1 MAEKRSI
8 HVIKLMQIT
17 FLKVLNI
24 CREQFLPMPY
34 KNLISRARDCM
45 SLAVFFAM
53 LAGNVN
59 AIVVPYNQTDEI
71 NSFQQTL
78 STEELH
84 IIGDW
89 QIAPVSEAFYVG
101 PNQGNSEWWS
111 SDEFNISE
119 RDCFFDDIF
128 RFKVDGSFEN
138 IMDGLTWLEEW
149 QTNSGSSFC
158 GTPLAPH
165 NGSSAG
171 QWSLDSQAS
180 LLTLSGIGAHIG
192 LPKVING
199 SEITNPYNAP
209 ASITYTISQLT
220 DTEMTLDISVGFG
233 WWGFKLIKVS
243 TDSDYDGHADSIDAF
258 PSNPDYHLD
267 SDNDGM
273 PDSWEQRYGLNYL
286 HADDADSDLD
296 NDGIFAVDEFLNG
309 TVPQAS
315 LDIDGN
321 GELDALTDGLLIL
334 RSFFELTNDSLIAGV
349 IGNNSTYSS
358 AEEIQSRIDL
368 MQSSFDIDSN
378 GEIDALTDG
387 LIILRY
393 LFDMR
398 TNSLIKGVISPDGNR
413 TDLNDILSYFDA
425 LTGLDSD
432 NDGVLDIF
440 DLFPNDP
447 TKIVEEDISNPPE
460 PEPIT
465 VPYDTPH
472 QGLIDGASIW
482 QLPNSPDGDR
492 PDQCWLAVG
501 SDADGEIY
509 ISGHDHSQNS
519 MMYRLFQEDQTLRY
533 IGDARTASQAANN
546 WENGETAEK
555 FHTRPI
561 HHNGQVYVATLDSS
575 SMNNSYLYTRGFHW
589 YGYDIE
595 SEVFSDLSA
604 SEPNGVGGEHLQIV
618 TIQKDPIN
626 NLLYGM
632 TIPEN
637 KLVKY
642 DIEAGQTTVLG
653 KPSAWQGFFY
663 SNRYMWVD
671 SRGRVYISGGSSRS
685 QWYQGESSDIFD
697 HIWFYDPATGFGEL
711 ENFELQGPNAME
723 VGQWERTNERLYVSD
738 DQGHIYRFTDADA
751 SWEFLGRP
759 GFSSSLK
766 TWVFQ
771 LSADEEKI
779 YIGLSDGN
787 QPNAI
792 YEYDIATGNS
802 FELLEISDLD
812 SQAAVENF
820 ITGYDSWDSQG
831 SFYISNFSMYDGDN
845 TYMLGINPVR
855 IKVAKGILP
864 ELIEVTAEANNNEIL
879 VSRSGQTAAGLD
891 VLYAIKGY
899 NSANKLVA
907 QTDGTLTL
915 AAGQASLP
923 IDPDSL
929 SQPEDNSV
937 VKREFIIIPD
947 GNDYIAGDQR
957 TVELTN

>member
-1 MAEKRSI
+1 
-8 HVIKLMQIT
+8 
-17 FLKVLNI
+17 
-24 CREQFLPMPY
+24 MPHT
-34 KNLISRARDCM
+34 NLIFRARDFLG
-45 SLAVFFAM
+45 LAVFFAM
-53 LAGNVN
+53 LSGNVK
-59 AIVVPYNQTDEI
+59 AIVVPYTQTEEI

-78 STEELH
+78 SAEELQ

-89 QIAPVSEAFYVG
+89 QIAPVAEAFYVG

-128 RFKVDGSFEN
+128 RFKSDGSFEN
-138 IMDGLTWLEEW
+138 IMGDLTWLEEW
-149 QTNSGSSFC
+149 QTNSGASYC

-171 QWSLDSQAS
+171 QWAINSQVS
-180 LLTLSGIGAHIG
+180 TLTITGFGAHIG
-192 LPKVING
+192 LPKAVNG
-199 SEITNPYNAP
+199 NEISNPYNAP
-209 ASITYTISQLT
+209 SSITYSISQLT
-220 DTEMTLDISVGFG
+220 DSEMTLDISVGFG

-243 TDSDYDGHADSIDAF
+243 TDTDSDGHADSIDAF

-273 PDSWEQRYGLNYL
+273 PDSWEQLYGLNYL
-286 HADDADSDLD
+286 NTGDAESDLD
-296 NDGIFAVDEFLNG
+296 SDGIFAVDEFLNG
-309 TVPQAS
+309 TTPQAS

-321 GELDALTDGLLIL
+321 GQLDALTDGLLIL
-334 RSFFELTNDSLIAGV
+334 RSFFGIDNDSLTSGA
-349 IGNNSTYSS
+349 IGNNSIYNS
-358 AEEIQSRIDL
+358 AAEIQSRI
-368 MQSSFDIDSN
+368 SSFDSSLDIDNN
-378 GEIDALTDG
+378 GELDALTDG

-393 LFDMR
+393 LFEMR
-398 TNSLIKGVISPDGNR
+398 TNSLIDGVISPTGNR
-413 TDLNDILSYFDA
+413 SNLEDILTYFDT
-425 LTGLDSD
+425 LIPTDSD
-432 NDGVLDIF
+432 NDGVLDVF

-447 TKIVEEDISNPPE
+447 TKIVDEETLNPPE

-465 VPYDTPH
+465 VPYDTPS
-472 QGLIDGASIW
+472 QGLLDGASIW

-533 IGDARTASQAANN
+533 IGDARTASQAVNN

-595 SEVFSDLSA
+595 TEVFSDLSA
-604 SEPNGVGGEHLQIV
+604 NEPNGVGGEHLQIV

-637 KLVKY
+637 KLVQY
-642 DIEAGQTTVLG
+642 DIETGQTTVLG
-653 KPSAWQGFFY
+653 KPSAWQGYFY

-671 SRGRVYISGGSSRS
+671 SNGRVYISGGSSRN
-685 QWYQGESSDIFD
+685 QWYQGESSSVFD
-697 HIWFYDPATGFGEL
+697 HIWFYDPITGFGEL
-711 ENFELQGPNAME
+711 QNFELQGPNAME

-792 YEYDIATGNS
+792 YEYDIATGTS
-802 FELLEISDLD
+802 FELLKISDLD
-812 SQAAVENF
+812 SQAAIENF

-845 TYMLGINPVR
+845 TFMLGINPVR

-864 ELIEVTAEANNNEIL
+864 ELVEVTAQ
-879 VSRSGQTAAGLD
+879 VSDNGITVNRSGQTTVSLE

-899 NSANKLVA
+899 DSVNKLVSK
-907 QTDGTLTL
+907 TNGTLTL
-915 AAGQASLP
+915 PAGQVSLP
-923 IDPDSL
+923 INPDSL
-929 SQPEDNSV
+929 PQPEDNSI

-947 GNDYIAGDQR
+947 GNDYITGDQR